1 MVEVEDDVILEE
13 LEKELEDI
21 DFEDSEGE
29 AEEYASLPNNEN
41 DD

>member
-1 MVEVEDDVILEE
+1 MEDDVILEE
-13 LEKELEDI
+13 LEEELEDI

-29 AEEYASLPNNEN
+29 VEEYASLSNNEN